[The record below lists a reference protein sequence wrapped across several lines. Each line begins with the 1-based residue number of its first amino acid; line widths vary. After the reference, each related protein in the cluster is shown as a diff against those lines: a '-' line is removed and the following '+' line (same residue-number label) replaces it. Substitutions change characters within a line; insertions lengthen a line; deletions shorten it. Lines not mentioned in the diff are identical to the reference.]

1 MHLEGEFQVGAPVDR
16 VWRFL
21 LDPGALL
28 SCLEDRHRFTPVDAQ
43 HFEGEVTSG
52 IGVIRGTFHVTGT
65 YVVREAPISLGIL
78 LHGRGLGST
87 LDAEV
92 QITLSDVDG
101 LTTLR
106 WRARTTL
113 AGPVASFGERLFRGT
128 VERKAMGFFEN
139 LRRRLEGGEPF
150 GPSLR
155 SSPGLGTR
163 SDPPVELPDG
173 VL

>member
-1 MHLEGEFQVGAPVDR
+1 MHLEGEFRVGSPVDR

-21 LDPGALL
+21 LDSPTLL

-52 IGVIRGTFHVTGT
+52 IGVIQGTFHVTGT
-65 YVVREAPISLGIL
+65 YVVREAPSSLGIL
-78 LHGRGLGST
+78 LHGGGLGST

-92 QITLSDVDG
+92 QITLSEVDG

-106 WRARTTL
+106 WKARTTL
-113 AGPVASFGERLFRGT
+113 AGPVASLGERLFRGT
-128 VERKAMGFFEN
+128 VERKTMGFFEN

-150 GPSLR
+150 GPPIG

-163 SDPPVELPDG
+163 SDPPVELPG
-173 VL
+173 GIP

>member
-1 MHLEGEFQVGAPVDR
+1 MHLEGEFRISSSVDR

-21 LDPGALL
+21 LDPRALL

-52 IGVIRGTFHVTGT
+52 VGIMQGTFRLTGT
-65 YVVREAPISLGIL
+65 YVVREAPSSLVVL

-92 QITLSDVDG
+92 LIDLSKVDDF
-101 LTTLR
+101 TSLR
-106 WRARTTL
+106 WRAETTL
-113 AGPVASFGERLFRGT
+113 AGPVASLGERLFRGT

-139 LRRRLEGGEPF
+139 LRRSLEGA
-150 GPSLR
+150 S
-155 SSPGLGTR
+155 TTT
-163 SDPPVELPDG
+163 D
-173 VL
+173 